1 MLFGIAIGPI
11 VALIAGLLI
20 LLTIICVLGLVGRY
34 VGGVTI

>member
-20 LLTIICVLGLVGRY
+20 LLIIIGVLGLVGRY